1 MWRIFQQREG
11 KESGKETAIQSIIIM
26 EMKITGHGND
36 RLSDIVEWK
45 NCPSTRRLLG
55 VENMVIDAIIV
66 D

>member
-1 MWRIFQQREG
+1 MEDFSTKGRKRNSDSEYNN
-11 KESGKETAIQSIIIM
+11 T
-26 EMKITGHGND
+26 EMKIRGHGND